1 MDFTRREI
9 ALTIMVVGVIMICI
23 AAWMQHRRQ
32 YRVMPTLVAPMP
44 LMIFGMAIAFISL
57 VVAILPNRF

>member
-9 ALTIMVVGVIMICI
+9 ALIIMAIGVIMVCA

-32 YRVMPTLVAPMP
+32 YQVMPPLISPMG
-44 LMIFGMAIAFISL
+44 LMVFGAAVAFISL
-57 VVAILPNRF
+57 VVAILPNRY